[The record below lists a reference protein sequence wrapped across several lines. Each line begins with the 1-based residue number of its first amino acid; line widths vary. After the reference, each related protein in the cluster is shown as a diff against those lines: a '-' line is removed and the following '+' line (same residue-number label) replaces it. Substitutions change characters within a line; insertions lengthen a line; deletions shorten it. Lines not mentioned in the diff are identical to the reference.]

1 MSNSA
6 YSYAIIYSNR
16 ARDKAK
22 RYSNKAMKPEKKQKL
37 RVRGDKPLEKMSEAA
52 SDGDTGDVAMPIQGA
67 LRYYNE
73 PIQGIR
79 STMGVA

>member
-6 YSYAIIYSNR
+6 YSYIAIEPEKKLKDI
-16 ARDKAK
+16 AI
-22 RYSNKAMKPEKKQKL
+22 KPEKKQKL

-67 LRYYNE
+67 LRYYKA